1 MVIENIIQTIM
12 NLNWKIQTNNN
23 CTEIGYDTHT
33 IIRFGL
39 CNVYK
44 KKYVNTLLPM
54 EIFDMYLHPSNCKC

>member
-33 IIRFGL
+33 IIRFRL

-44 KKYVNTLLPM
+44 KKLCQYITANGNFWYVFT
-54 EIFDMYLHPSNCKC
+54 SKQS